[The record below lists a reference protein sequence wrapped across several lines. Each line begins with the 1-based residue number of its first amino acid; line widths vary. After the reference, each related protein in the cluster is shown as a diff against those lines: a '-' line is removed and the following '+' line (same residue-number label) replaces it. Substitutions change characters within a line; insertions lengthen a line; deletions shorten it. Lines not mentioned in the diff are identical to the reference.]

1 MSSDMFE
8 PDFDPLGELM
18 RLQLQ
23 VANLEN
29 TVEKLIQAAN
39 TNHHTQ
45 QGILRTQQNLAEAH
59 RELTNYV
66 TATNKTNS
74 D

>member
-1 MSSDMFE
+1 MSNDMFA

-18 RLQLQ
+18 RMQLQ

-39 TNHHTQ
+39 TNHHTI
-45 QGILRTQQNLAEAH
+45 QGILKSQQNLAEAH

-66 TATNKTNS
+66 TATRKTDQS
-74 D
+74 